1 MSAPA
6 PQPTTSLKLDPELR
20 DRLRRLAEAR
30 RRTPHWLMREAIAQY
45 VDREEARERL
55 RADPDP
61 SVRAEV
67 AALKAMTAIYVMNRA
82 GADVEYARQRE
93 MLTELVA
100 ALVAAGGRELEPW
113 IAPEFDAAA
122 DDGGRLRVVIDQVA
136 SLTDAS
142 AVAWHAR
149 LCR

>member
-1 MSAPA
+1 MRDSYID
-6 PQPTTSLKLDPELR
+6 TKRMDTSQSSSISSHHYAALLHTVSELR
-20 DRLRRLAEAR
+20 SDLE
-30 RRTPHWLMREAIAQY
+30 RTTAKIKSL
-45 VDREEARERL
+45 EE
-55 RADPDP
+55 
-61 SVRAEV
+61 EV

-93 MLTELVA
+93 MISELVA
-100 ALVAAGGRELEPW
+100 ALVLRGGRDLEPW

-122 DDGGRLRVVIDQVA
+122 EDGGRLRVVIDQVA